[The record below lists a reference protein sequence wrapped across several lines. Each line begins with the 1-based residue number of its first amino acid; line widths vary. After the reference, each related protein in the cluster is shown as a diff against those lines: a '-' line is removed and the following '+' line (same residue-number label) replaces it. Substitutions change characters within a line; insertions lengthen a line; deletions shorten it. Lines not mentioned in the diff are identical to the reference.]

1 MDKAEQPTTQ
11 ADRRLDELKPRDI
24 DGHLSD
30 AIQDCLRQRF
40 GLVLSTSETTI
51 MAQGAIAALNTR
63 TASPAAQDGLVEA
76 LRLFVGCAYPVAE
89 EINQRGHNWCEAY
102 LDDALPIARAALA
115 SLGEQHD

>member
-1 MDKAEQPTTQ
+1 MDKAEQPTVTQ
-11 ADRRLDELKPRDI
+11 ALKPCPEVE
-24 DGHLSD
+24 
-30 AIQDCLRQRF
+30 AIAQEIADR
-40 GLVLSTSETTI
+40 SAWKKTTDNYARI
-51 MAQGAIAALNTR
+51 YQAAYAGAIAAMNTR
-63 TASPAAQDGLVEA
+63 TTSLAAQDGLVEA